1 MACEDF
7 AGGNGMRYRD
17 IITIE
22 PGKRG
27 GRPCI
32 RGLPIAVS
40 DVLGWLAAG
49 MSHAEILAN
58 HQDLTEGDIRAC
70 LAYAA
75 DREREREEALAQL
88 RKLRRR
94 LPAGFKFDR
103 EEANER

>member
-1 MACEDF
+1 MT
-7 AGGNGMRYRD
+7 YQD

-32 RGLPIAVS
+32 RHMRIAVS

-49 MSHAEILAN
+49 MTYEQILE
-58 HQDLTEGDIRAC
+58 DYPELTGDDIRAC

-75 DREREREEALAQL
+75 DRERRVMTAA
-88 RKLRRR
+88 K
-94 LPAGFKFDR
+94 
-103 EEANER
+103 